1 MTLLIE
7 ALSGVLDTFL
17 LYLFASGFYS
27 KYRSTKYKGHL
38 TFILACRYFY
48 YRDELYPYAGYT
60 SYPT

>member
-27 KYRSTKYKGHL
+27 KYRSAR

>member
-27 KYRSTKYKGHL
+27 KYRSAKYKGHL
-38 TFILACRYFY
+38 YLLVGIFY

>member
-27 KYRSTKYKGHL
+27 KYRSAKYKGHL
-38 TFILACRYFY
+38 YFY